1 MAHGPNAPTPTPTPT
16 PTLAPIPPQDSW
28 LLSLSKP
35 LVGTLFAVL
44 IEGSRIV
51 IVGSIIKSQVG
62 GSDKEKA
69 AIEKA
74 KQSERRRMGKA

>member
-1 MAHGPNAPTPTPTPT
+1 M
-16 PTLAPIPPQDSW
+16 
-28 LLSLSKP
+28 LSLSKP

-51 IVGSIIKSQVG
+51 IVGSILKQNVL
-62 GSDKEKA
+62 GSEQEKA
-69 AIEKA
+69 AIQRA

>member
-1 MAHGPNAPTPTPTPT
+1 
-16 PTLAPIPPQDSW
+16 
-28 LLSLSKP
+28 
-35 LVGTLFAVL
+35 VGTLFAVL

-51 IVGSIIKSQVG
+51 IVGSIIKSSVG
-62 GSDKEKA
+62 GSEQEKE

>member
-1 MAHGPNAPTPTPTPT
+1 M
-16 PTLAPIPPQDSW
+16 
-28 LLSLSKP
+28 LSLSKP

-51 IVGSIIKSQVG
+51 IVCSILKQNVLGSEQE
-62 GSDKEKA
+62 KEA
-69 AIEKA
+69 MQRA

>member
-1 MAHGPNAPTPTPTPT
+1 M
-16 PTLAPIPPQDSW
+16 
-28 LLSLSKP
+28 LSLSKP

-51 IVGSIIKSQVG
+51 IVDSILKQNVLGSEQE
-62 GSDKEKA
+62 KEA
-69 AIEKA
+69 MQRA

>member
-1 MAHGPNAPTPTPTPT
+1 M
-16 PTLAPIPPQDSW
+16 
-28 LLSLSKP
+28 LSLSKP

-51 IVGSIIKSQVG
+51 IVGSILKQNVLDSEQE
-62 GSDKEKA
+62 KEA
-69 AIEKA
+69 MQRA

>member
-1 MAHGPNAPTPTPTPT
+1 MLLGCREWCWQEIVSPGCR
-16 PTLAPIPPQDSW
+16 LLPQDSF

-51 IVGSIIKSQVG
+51 IVGSILKQNVL
-62 GSDKEKA
+62 GSEQEKEA
-69 AIEKA
+69 MQRA

>member
-1 MAHGPNAPTPTPTPT
+1 M
-16 PTLAPIPPQDSW
+16 
-28 LLSLSKP
+28 LSLSKP

-51 IVGSIIKSQVG
+51 IVGSILKQNVL
-62 GSDKEKA
+62 GSEQEKA
-69 AIEKA
+69 AMQRA